1 MTWIPDTEDKGDL
14 LVSALGAGF
23 GLAIAYVLS
32 TRSTFAQKALK
43 KSDLLSTVLIPGAI
57 GAGLIGGH
65 KLYESLEGH
74 FETKRLL
81 GQ

>member
-23 GLAIAYVLS
+23 GLTLAYVLS
-32 TRSTFAQKALK
+32 TRCATMQKALK
-43 KSDLLSTVLIPGAI
+43 KSELLSTLLIPGAV
-57 GAGLIGGH
+57 GAGLVGGH
-65 KLYESLEGH
+65 KLYENLEGH